1 VVSGVAELE
10 LLSAAVATKP
20 AQLGV
25 LKVALVIVRRLIE
38 GHERHEIAGGLAAEA
53 ARLGEALGHGGKYA
67 DLLDCIRPA

>member
-1 VVSGVAELE
+1 
-10 LLSAAVATKP
+10 
-20 AQLGV
+20 